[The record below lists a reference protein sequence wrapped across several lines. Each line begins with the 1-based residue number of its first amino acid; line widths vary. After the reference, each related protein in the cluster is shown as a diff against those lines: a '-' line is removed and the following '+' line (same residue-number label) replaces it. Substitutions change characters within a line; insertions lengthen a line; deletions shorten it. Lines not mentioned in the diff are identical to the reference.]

1 MNEYNVTVI
10 IPVYNVERYLKDCI
24 DSVVNQTLG
33 NIEVLLVDDGSTDT
47 SGDICD
53 QYAKEHGFIKAFH
66 KKNGGQGSARNFAIQ
81 YVSGEYIYFL
91 DSDDWIVENA
101 LERLYY
107 ESKKNELDLI
117 AFSAD
122 VFYDDDTLVEKNR
135 FDYQRI
141 NNIGVVC
148 SGVES
153 LKKAIAANE
162 YMTSV
167 CLRLYNTEY
176 YKKNNFLFDE
186 NYIHEDEDFGFLS
199 YMLADRVE
207 IISDSLYKRR
217 VRANSTM
224 TGRTTVKSVDG
235 YYNAW
240 SNLDKFRKSTEDAE
254 KKELCERKMLDY
266 SCAVFDMYHLTD
278 RKTKKIIHKKC
289 KCMCQS
295 VSGNN
300 VPKKFKIAR
309 FSLKMC
315 DWLLTVMKK

>member
-1 MNEYNVTVI
+1 MDNIRISVI
-10 IPVYNVERYLKDCI
+10 IPVYNVEKYLKDCI

-122 VFYDDDTLVEKNR
+122 VFYDDDTLAEKNR

-266 SCAVFDMYHLTD
+266 S
-278 RKTKKIIHKKC
+278 K
-289 KCMCQS
+289 
-295 VSGNN
+295 
-300 VPKKFKIAR
+300 
-309 FSLKMC
+309 
-315 DWLLTVMKK
+315 

>member
-1 MNEYNVTVI
+1 MKNYNVTVI
-10 IPVYNVERYLKDCI
+10 IPVYNVEKYLKECI
-24 DSVVNQTLG
+24 DSVINQTLG
-33 NIEVLLVDDGSTDT
+33 NVEVILIDDGSTDT

-53 QYAKEHGFIKAFH
+53 QYAKEYDFIRAFH

-81 YVSGEYIYFL
+81 YVLGEYIYFL

-107 ESKKNELDLI
+107 EAKKNALDLI
-117 AFSAD
+117 VFSAD
-122 VFYDDDTLVEKNR
+122 VFYDDDTLAEKNS

-141 NNIGVVC
+141 SNIGVV
-148 SGVES
+148 SNGVDS
-153 LKKAIAANE
+153 LKAAIAANE

-176 YKKNNFLFDE
+176 YKKNKFLFDE

-207 IISDSLYKRR
+207 IISDSLYRRR

-240 SNLDKFRKSTEDAE
+240 CNLDKFCKLAEDYD
-254 KKELCERKMLDY
+254 KKTLCERKMLDY
-266 SCAVFDMYHLTD
+266 TCAVFDMYHLTD
-278 RKTKKIIHKKC
+278 KKTKRLIYKKC
-289 KCMCQS
+289 KHMCQNA
-295 VSGNN
+295 SGNN
-300 VPKKFKIAR
+300 VPKKIKIAR
-309 FSLKMC
+309 FSLKIC
-315 DWLLTVMKK
+315 DWLLIIMRK